1 MATSRSRI
9 PVSLLLLTLTATV
22 LACGSAN
29 PDSELGRRRDF
40 CDASLFSLFSGER
53 ICPPSN
59 THHASLYENG
69 SIARDQVHFMTNT
82 NTEDS
87 EDESTAPPSP
97 LYTILP
103 IPSKGLGLIA
113 TIPIPRGTHIITEAP
128 LLTIPLPPPTPGLG
142 VSLPSLLTSL
152 QTAFS
157 SLPPPSQKTFLSLHN
172 HRFPGDSTAVP
183 PNPDLLTIFRSNA
196 YNTGT
201 SHIGL
206 FPLIAR
212 INHSCRPNAVNYW
225 SERLGKR
232 IIYAGRD
239 IDVGEEITVSY
250 IPLLKSTKERQQRL
264 GQYGFVCG
272 CEACRDEGSGKRRG
286 KIQDLM
292 EVLEQKVEANNQ
304 KKVVNERLARRAER
318 LVVLLKEE
326 GLVDYLAK
334 AYRFMALFE
343 GRAGNL
349 KGARVWAEKEIEELR
364 LAGEES
370 EEVERAVAFLDG
382 LVK

>member
-1 MATSRSRI
+1 M
-9 PVSLLLLTLTATV
+9 
-22 LACGSAN
+22 
-29 PDSELGRRRDF
+29 
-40 CDASLFSLFSGER
+40 
-53 ICPPSN
+53 
-59 THHASLYENG
+59 
-69 SIARDQVHFMTNT
+69 
-82 NTEDS
+82 
-87 EDESTAPPSP
+87 
-97 LYTILP
+97 
-103 IPSKGLGLIA
+103 
-113 TIPIPRGTHIITEAP
+113 
-128 LLTIPLPPPTPGLG
+128 
-142 VSLPSLLTSL
+142 
-152 QTAFS
+152 
-157 SLPPPSQKTFLSLHN
+157 
-172 HRFPGDSTAVP
+172 
-183 PNPDLLTIFRSNA
+183 
-196 YNTGT
+196 
-201 SHIGL
+201 
-206 FPLIAR
+206 
-212 INHSCRPNAVNYW
+212 
-225 SERLGKR
+225 
-232 IIYAGRD
+232 
-239 IDVGEEITVSY
+239 GEEITVSY

-370 EEVERAVAFLDG
+370 DEVERAVAFLDG